1 MIHTH
6 PCAYPRVSN
15 VSFSENFAYIL
26 NKWSLVERCPLI
38 FLFTPDTPD
47 VHFSPGMSE
56 VYFKWINFSASLI
69 SRMTNFSKFREHYV
83 SHVIHI

>member
-1 MIHTH
+1 MTID
-6 PCAYPRVSN
+6 
-15 VSFSENFAYIL
+15 FF
-26 NKWSLVERCPLI
+26 
-38 FLFTPDTPD
+38 FTPDTPD